1 MFDFPIAGTLE
12 ITAYYYMPIAV
23 CLALAPVQF
32 NSAHISVELITS
44 TCTANAARVLRLLNL
59 ACCTLFCVIVVAGG
73 WTLALSATQ
82 IRECM
87 VVGNSNFFIRQGHW
101 DAILGLDVIGW
112 FSVRLGKASCR
123 DK

>member
-1 MFDFPIAGTLE
+1 MMLTVCLNVATKYMFDFPIAGTLE

-44 TCTANAARVLRLLNL
+44 KCTGTAARVLRLLNL

-73 WTLALSATQ
+73 WKLELNATQ
-82 IRECM
+82 IGR
-87 VVGNSNFFIRQGHW
+87 
-101 DAILGLDVIGW
+101 
-112 FSVRLGKASCR
+112 ASCR
-123 DK
+123 VRVCQ